1 MSQSRG
7 DNLALERP
15 KHYSPLQIYLAQH
28 IWAALS
34 TLGQLCRAPLS
45 SFLTSAV
52 IAIALALPSGLLIW
66 LQSAKQLSGHWE
78 NSNQMSVFLLRNSS
92 ERQAREL
99 AKQIQSWPEIQRVD
113 YVSKQQGLEQFKRLS
128 GLESALKTLDSNP
141 LPDVLSVIPRADL
154 LDAQQLTHLKTS
166 IEKRPHVDF
175 VQLDMGWLQKLQAL
189 LKLGER
195 ALLFL
200 ASVLAI
206 SILLIIGNT
215 LRLNIYNRRK
225 EILVSKL
232 IGATVGF
239 IRRPFIYIGMWYG
252 LAGASLAWLILQLML
267 VIMAG
272 PVHDIA
278 GLYNSTFQLRDLGW
292 LESGVLF
299 LSSIIISIC
308 GSWLATARHL
318 RRIEPR

>member
-1 MSQSRG
+1 VNRNIEPAS
-7 DNLALERP
+7 ERP
-15 KHYSPLQIYLAQH
+15 KQYSPLQIYVAQH
-28 IWAALS
+28 LWAALS
-34 TLGQLCRAPLS
+34 TLGQLWRAPFS

-66 LQSAKQLSGHWE
+66 LQSAKQLSGHWQ
-78 NSNQMSVFLLRNSS
+78 NGNQMSVFLKISAT
-92 ERQAREL
+92 EIEARQLASAIEL
-99 AKQIQSWPEIQRVD
+99 WPEIQK
-113 YVSKQQGLEQFKRLS
+113 VSFISKDQGLRQFKRLS
-128 GLESALKTLDSNP
+128 GLESALNALDNNP
-141 LPDVLSVIPRADL
+141 LPHVLSVLPGTDL
-154 LDAQQLTHLKTS
+154 LDPDKLDKLKQR
-166 IEKRPHVDF
+166 IEKRANVDF

-195 ALLFL
+195 ALWFL
-200 ASVLAI
+200 ATILAV

-225 EILVSKL
+225 EIVVSKL

-252 LAGASLAWLILQLML
+252 LAGATLAWIILQLML

-272 PVHDIA
+272 PVHEIA
-278 GLYNSTFQLRDLGW
+278 GLYGSNFRLLNLGW
-292 LESGVLF
+292 LESALLF
-299 LSSIIISIC
+299 LLSIVISVS

-318 RRIEPR
+318 RNIEPR